1 MKRILNVLI
10 AAFVL
15 TLVPAMYASAQWEYK
30 GDYYEGLAVVKDANG
45 NDHYIDKTGKIVE

>member
-15 TLVPAMYASAQWEYK
+15 TLVPAR
-30 GDYYEGLAVVKDANG
+30 LVVLGTLKP
-45 NDHYIDKTGKIVE
+45 H